1 MKRSGSERNFG
12 TRRIAVGG
20 NPAQAFAAAK
30 AAHDRTAT
38 ERQIAATDE
47 EIDHLV
53 YELYGLTK
61 DEIAIVEG
69 AAE

>member
-1 MKRSGSERNFG
+1 MMVSLVQRMLDLHKRLQG
-12 TRRIAVGG
+12 
-20 NPAQAFAAAK
+20 AK
-30 AAHDRTAT
+30 AAHDRTVI
-38 ERQIAATDE
+38 ERQITATDE

-53 YELYGLTK
+53 YELYGLTN

>member
-1 MKRSGSERNFG
+1 MKCREECRD
-12 TRRIAVGG
+12 TRDLVQRMLDLHKRLQGG
-20 NPAQAFAAAK
+20 K
-30 AAHDRTAT
+30 AAHDRTVI

-69 AAE
+69 VSE